1 MLHEELDKLHLLV
14 QRLQERMELLQAE
27 NVELKRLAEQQAE
40 QLHEQQRSLVD
51 FKNQIKITKLV
62 KNLPIADRESSELRE
77 KLNNYIHEIDLIIAY
92 LSE

>member
-1 MLHEELDKLHLLV
+1 MLHEELDKLHVLV
-14 QRLQERMELLQAE
+14 QRLQERMELLQVE

-40 QLHEQQRSLVD
+40 QLREQQRSLVD